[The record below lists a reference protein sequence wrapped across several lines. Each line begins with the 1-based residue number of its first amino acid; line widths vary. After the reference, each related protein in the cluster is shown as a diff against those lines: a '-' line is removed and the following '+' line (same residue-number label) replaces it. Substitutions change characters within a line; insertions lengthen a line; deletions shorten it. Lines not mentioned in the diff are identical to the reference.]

1 MENFIQNTIL
11 KLKDFGELFKSN
23 RKIQL
28 LVLAG
33 YLLLWLISSGS
44 LSITIWVGVGIGL
57 GWFIGRG
64 DSRDL

>member
-1 MENFIQNTIL
+1 MENYIQNVIL
-11 KLKDFGELFKSN
+11 KLKDFGELFKSK

-33 YLLLWLISSGS
+33 YLLLWLFSSGS
-44 LSITIWVGVGIGL
+44 LSTTLWVGVGIGL

-64 DSRDL
+64 DSREL